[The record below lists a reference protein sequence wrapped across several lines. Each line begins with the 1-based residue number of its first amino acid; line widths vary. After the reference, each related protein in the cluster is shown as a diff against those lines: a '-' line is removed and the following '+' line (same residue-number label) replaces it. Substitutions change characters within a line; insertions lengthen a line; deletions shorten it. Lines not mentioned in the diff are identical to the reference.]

1 MTFIP
6 DARLES
12 RAATLWRTHAL
23 LPGFDIEALVDKLQL
38 GVLWEALPEAPQTV
52 VLGALQPE
60 GPRIVINERHRE
72 RFDANPGLL
81 RFTYAHEVGHWLFH
95 CEDAR
100 AGNLAMFENGR
111 IWCRDGSADPTEI
124 QANRFASF
132 LLVPTDR
139 LRPLLPSVP
148 WSGWPHVYKL
158 AEHFAVS
165 PTAMIVR
172 LEQGGWG
179 ARDEAGMPS
188 SLVQRARDDS
198 QLQLPM

>member
-12 RAATLWRTHAL
+12 RAAALWRTHTL
-23 LPGFDIEALVDKLQL
+23 SPGFDIEALVDDLQL
-38 GVLWEALPEAPQTV
+38 GVLWEVLTEAPGTV

-60 GPRIVINERHRE
+60 GQRILINERHRQ
-72 RFDANPGLL
+72 RFDANAGLL
-81 RFTYAHEVGHWLFH
+81 RFTFAHELGHWLFH

-100 AGNLAMFENGR
+100 AGNLALFENGR
-111 IWCRDGSADPTEI
+111 IWCRDGSSDPTEV
-124 QANRFASF
+124 QANRFAAF
-132 LLVPTDR
+132 LLIPTDR

-148 WSGWPHVYKL
+148 WSGWPPIYKL

-165 PTAMIVR
+165 ATAMVVR
-172 LEQGGWG
+172 LETGGWA
-179 ARDEAGMPS
+179 ARDEAGVPS
-188 SLVQRARDDS
+188 SVAHRARDDD